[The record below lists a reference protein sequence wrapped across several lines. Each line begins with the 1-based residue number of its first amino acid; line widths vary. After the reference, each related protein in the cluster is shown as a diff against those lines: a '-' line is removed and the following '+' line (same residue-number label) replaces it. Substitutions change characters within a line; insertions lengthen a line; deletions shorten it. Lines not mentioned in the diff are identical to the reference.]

1 MKVAL
6 IQMQNVQDKQTNL
19 DKAEALLREAASGGA
34 DLCVLPEM
42 FCCEYRNRA
51 FVENQE
57 PVGGPAWTMLS
68 RAAAENGVWLIGGS
82 IPETAEDGK
91 IYNTSFVFN
100 REGKQTGRCRKVHLF
115 DIDVEG
121 GQHFKESAT
130 FTPGDEICVLDT
142 EFGRL
147 GLCICFDIRF
157 PELARIMALD
167 GAWAVICPAS
177 FNMTTGP
184 AHWEIL
190 FRCRAV
196 DNQIYMLG
204 CAPARDEQGFY
215 VSYSNS
221 IVVSPWGEVLARAG
235 ASEEIVYA
243 ELEPERVE
251 SVRRQLPLMSARR
264 PDMYTLGRA

>member
-1 MKVAL
+1 M
-6 IQMQNVQDKQTNL
+6 
-19 DKAEALLREAASGGA
+19 
-34 DLCVLPEM
+34 
-42 FCCEYRNRA
+42 
-51 FVENQE
+51 
-57 PVGGPAWTMLS
+57 
-68 RAAAENGVWLIGGS
+68 
-82 IPETAEDGK
+82 
-91 IYNTSFVFN
+91 
-100 REGKQTGRCRKVHLF
+100 HLF

-204 CAPARDEQGFY
+204 APRLGTSRASTSRTPTRSWCRPGARSWPG
-215 VSYSNS
+215 
-221 IVVSPWGEVLARAG
+221 LARVRRSSTPSSSRSGWRA
-235 ASEEIVYA
+235 
-243 ELEPERVE
+243 
-251 SVRRQLPLMSARR
+251 VRRQLPLMSARR